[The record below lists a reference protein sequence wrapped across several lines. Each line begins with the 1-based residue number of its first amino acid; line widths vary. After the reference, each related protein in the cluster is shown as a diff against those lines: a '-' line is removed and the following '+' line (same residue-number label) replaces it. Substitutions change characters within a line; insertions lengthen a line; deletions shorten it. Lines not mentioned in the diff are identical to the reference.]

1 MVMSSVLTKTPR
13 KTIAVAG
20 GDALSGE
27 VSRPKSAKREP
38 KAWKAA
44 SDFSGISA
52 PPKSSM

>member
-1 MVMSSVLTKTPR
+1 MSSVLTKTPR

-38 KAWKAA
+38 KAWKVT

>member
-1 MVMSSVLTKTPR
+1 MLTRTPR

-27 VSRPKSAKREP
+27 VSRPILAKREP

-52 PPKSSM
+52 MLKSLM